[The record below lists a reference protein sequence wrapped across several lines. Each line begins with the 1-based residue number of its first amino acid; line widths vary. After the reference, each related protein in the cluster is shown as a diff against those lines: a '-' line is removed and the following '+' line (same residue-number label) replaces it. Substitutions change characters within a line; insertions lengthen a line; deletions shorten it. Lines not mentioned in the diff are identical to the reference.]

1 MAAHHASGLT
11 RSDIVA
17 ALARLDELLGSRGV
31 TGEICLFGGTVM
43 VLVFN
48 ARISTRDVDA
58 IFQPASVIREL
69 AVEIAEERRL
79 PLGWLNDGVKGFQS
93 ESAET
98 TTAGL
103 PQFVHLRIFRPT
115 ARYLLAMKCL
125 AARPGEGTLSVDR
138 EDIQTLVK
146 HLQLRTVDE
155 VLDVVEKF
163 YPIERIP
170 PKTQFMVHEVI
181 SALQPS
187 G

>member
-1 MAAHHASGLT
+1 MAAHHPSGLT
-11 RSDIVA
+11 KSDIVA
-17 ALARLDELLGSRGV
+17 ALARLDELLGGRGL

-58 IFQPASVIREL
+58 VFQPTKVIREL
-69 AVEIAEERRL
+69 AVQIAEEHRL
-79 PLGWLNDGVKGFQS
+79 PGAWLNDAVKGFQS
-93 ESAET
+93 EAAET

-103 PQFVHLRIFRPT
+103 PQFAHLRIYRPT
-115 ARYLLAMKCL
+115 AKYLLAMKCL
-125 AARPGEGTLSVDR
+125 ASRSGEGALDVDR
-138 EDIQTLVK
+138 RDIQTLVQ
-146 HLQLRTVDE
+146 HLNLRTVDE

-170 PKTQFMVHEVI
+170 AKTQFMVHEVI
-181 SALQPS
+181 AALQKD

>member
-1 MAAHHASGLT
+1 MPAHHASGLT
-11 RSDIVA
+11 KSDIVA
-17 ALARLDELLGSRGV
+17 ALARLNELLGSRGV

-58 IFQPASVIREL
+58 IFQPASLIREL
-69 AVEIAEERRL
+69 AIAIAEERGL
-79 PLGWLNDGVKGFQS
+79 PGAWLNDGVKGFQS
-93 ESAET
+93 EAADT

-103 PQFVHLRIFRPT
+103 PQFAHLRIFRPT
-115 ARYLLAMKCL
+115 AAYLLAMKCL
-125 AARPGEGTLSVDR
+125 AARSGEGTLDVDR
-138 EDIQTLVK
+138 QDIQTLVQ
-146 HLQLRTVDE
+146 HLELRTADE

-181 SALQPS
+181 SALQK
-187 G
+187 GG